1 MLEVTIVVRIHLI
14 ANASDCCSRH
24 CSWPVVLPFAFYTQ
38 AAGTGMAPIEEIS
51 TMLPATRATAA
62 SGCPR
67 KAVNW
72 ADALPSTRAA
82 GELVLNSR
90 YPYVCSLQ
98 LQYKNCLQQQQRR
111 PPNEDS
117 IGLSKN
123 PIYCY
128 STIVVAGCGGYNG
141 EFNSVQRR
149 QLIFYLMEDGGKNS
163 SNN

>member
-111 PPNEDS
+111 PPNDKS
-117 IGLSKN
+117 IGLSKD

-128 STIVVAGCGGYNG
+128 TTMVVAGCGGYNG
-141 EFNSVQRR
+141 EFCSVQHVL
-149 QLIFYLMEDGGKNS
+149 LIVNVMKHGIRNTS
-163 SNN
+163 TN